1 MRAADMDRPVTLSEA
16 ELSALLERAVA
27 RALAQR
33 PVAST
38 VTYEQAGEM
47 LGCSG
52 RTVRRMKP
60 PVVAANRIPYAWVL
74 ERLSSR

>member
-1 MRAADMDRPVTLSEA
+1 MKAADMDRSVTLSEA
-16 ELSALLERAVA
+16 ELTALLERAVA

-33 PVAST
+33 PTAST
-38 VTYEQAGEM
+38 VSLEQAGEI

-52 RTVRRMKP
+52 RTVRRMQP
-60 PVVAANRIPYAWVL
+60 PFVAANRIPYSWVL

>member
-1 MRAADMDRPVTLSEA
+1 MDRSVTLTESEID
-16 ELSALLERAVA
+16 ALIERAVV

-47 LGCSG
+47 LGVSS
-52 RTVRRMKP
+52 RTVRRMRP
-60 PVVAANRIPYAWVL
+60 PQVAAGRIPYAWVL

>member
-1 MRAADMDRPVTLSEA
+1 MRAADMDRSVTLSEA

-60 PVVAANRIPYAWVL
+60 PVVAANRIPYSWVL

>member
-1 MRAADMDRPVTLSEA
+1 MRAADMDRYVTLSEA

-60 PVVAANRIPYAWVL
+60 PVVAANRIPYSWVL

>member
-1 MRAADMDRPVTLSEA
+1 MRAADVDRSVTLSEA

-33 PVAST
+33 PTAST

-60 PVVAANRIPYAWVL
+60 PVVAANRIPYSWVL

>member
-1 MRAADMDRPVTLSEA
+1 MRAADMDRFVTLSEA

>member
-1 MRAADMDRPVTLSEA
+1 MDRYVTLSEA

-60 PVVAANRIPYAWVL
+60 PVIAANRIPYAWVL

>member
-1 MRAADMDRPVTLSEA
+1 MDRSVTLSEA

-33 PVAST
+33 PIAST
-38 VTYEQAGEM
+38 LTLEQAGEM

-52 RTVRRMKP
+52 RTVRRMRP
-60 PVVAANRIPYAWVL
+60 PFVAANRIPYSWVL

>member
-1 MRAADMDRPVTLSEA
+1 MRAADVDRSVTLSEA

-33 PVAST
+33 PMAST
-38 VTYEQAGEM
+38 LTLEQAGEM

-52 RTVRRMKP
+52 RTVRRMRP
-60 PVVAANRIPYAWVL
+60 PFVAANRIPYSWVL

>member
-1 MRAADMDRPVTLSEA
+1 MRAADVDRSVTLSEA

-33 PVAST
+33 PTAST

>member
-1 MRAADMDRPVTLSEA
+1 MDRSVMLSES
-16 ELSALLERAVA
+16 ELAALIERAVA
-27 RALAQR
+27 HALAQR

-60 PVVAANRIPYAWVL
+60 PVLAAGRIPYSWVL
-74 ERLSSR
+74 DRLASR

>member
-1 MRAADMDRPVTLSEA
+1 MDRSVTLTESEIDA
-16 ELSALLERAVA
+16 IIERAVS
-27 RALAQR
+27 RVLAQR
-33 PVAST
+33 PTATT

-47 LGCSG
+47 MGCSG

-60 PVVAANRIPYAWVL
+60 PVIAAGRIPYSWVL

>member
-1 MRAADMDRPVTLSEA
+1 MRAADMDRFVTLSEA

-60 PVVAANRIPYAWVL
+60 PVVAANRIPYSWVL

>member
-1 MRAADMDRPVTLSEA
+1 MDRSVTLSEA
-16 ELSALLERAVA
+16 ELTTLLERAVA

>member
-1 MRAADMDRPVTLSEA
+1 MLTESDLAALI
-16 ELSALLERAVA
+16 ERAVA
-27 RALAQR
+27 CALAKR
-33 PVAST
+33 PTAST

-47 LGCSG
+47 MGVSS

-60 PVVAANRIPYAWVL
+60 PQVAAGRIPYSWVL

>member
-1 MRAADMDRPVTLSEA
+1 MRAAEMDRSVTLTESELA
-16 ELSALLERAVA
+16 ALLERAVA

-33 PVAST
+33 PTAST

-60 PVVAANRIPYAWVL
+60 PVIAANRIPYAWVL

>member
-1 MRAADMDRPVTLSEA
+1 MNAPVNRSLTLSEA
-16 ELSALLERAVA
+16 ELAALIERAVA

-33 PVAST
+33 PTAST

-52 RTVRRMKP
+52 RTVQRMRP
-60 PVVAANRIPYAWVL
+60 PLVAAGRIPYSWVL

>member
-1 MRAADMDRPVTLSEA
+1 MRAADMDRYVTLSEA

-60 PVVAANRIPYAWVL
+60 PVIAANRIPYAWVL

>member
-1 MRAADMDRPVTLSEA
+1 MDRTVTLTESD
-16 ELSALLERAVA
+16 LVALIERAVA

-33 PVAST
+33 PTAST

-52 RTVRRMKP
+52 RTVRRMNP
-60 PVVAANRIPYAWVL
+60 PQTSAGRIPYSWVL